1 MDPEKKK
8 KLASLVRTYLRAP
21 KGRGKRAL
29 AASIR
34 MRQRVRREAEDPHS
48 MYGFDIPRDQKIM

>member
-8 KLASLVRTYLRAP
+8 ALKSMVATYLNASKDR
-21 KGRGKRAL
+21 KVQAL
-29 AASIR
+29 AAKIR